1 VSTARIW
8 AVDGLKGGFA
18 MEARSEINLKFSS
31 LLPTAKPALNKK
43 IEIQLTEQNRNVE
56 RKLSNG

>member
-1 VSTARIW
+1 
-8 AVDGLKGGFA
+8 
-18 MEARSEINLKFSS
+18 MEARMKLTLNL
-31 LLPTAKPALNKK
+31 AACCRQQNQHLNKK